1 MSFSPNFK
9 VLTDWRSSLNVAFS
23 VLRRIKFIIEG
34 DFSFGDFDPQS
45 NFNGM
50 TVTNYLVNRAR
61 YLRIGNLFIFSL
73 DIRATLAAP
82 FAVRVDYTIPVT
94 AAGTSSSVQ
103 GGGAWGYN
111 AGVIESGAVWGINGA
126 SNAIYSLRPAL
137 AAYTAG
143 SYIFV
148 ANGLIEAI

>member
-1 MSFSPNFK
+1 MSFSPNLK
-9 VLTDWRSSLNVAFS
+9 VLTDWRSSLTVSFS
-23 VLRRIKFIIEG
+23 LLRRIKFIIEG

-82 FAVRVDYTIPVT
+82 FAQAVNYTIPAT
-94 AAGTSSSVQ
+94 ATGTSASVQ
-103 GGGAWGYN
+103 GGGIYGYN
-111 AGVIESGAVWGINGA
+111 AGVADNGAWGITGA
-126 SNAIYSLRPAL
+126 TNIIYSLRPSL

-143 SYIFV
+143 SYIFI
-148 ANGLIEAI
+148 ANGVIEVI